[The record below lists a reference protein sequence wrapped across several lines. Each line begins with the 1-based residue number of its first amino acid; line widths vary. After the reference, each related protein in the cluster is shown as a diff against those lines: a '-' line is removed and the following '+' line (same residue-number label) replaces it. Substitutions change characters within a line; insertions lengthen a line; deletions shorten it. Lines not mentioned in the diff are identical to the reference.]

1 MSSHSSFSRRQF
13 GGMLAAAVGAAGAPA
28 LAAAA
33 QPKGARMQAHPLIK
47 PARLRQDDLVAI
59 IAPAGFTD
67 EDAIAKAVGNLESLG
82 LRVTL
87 GANIRAVHGN
97 YAGTVQQRLDDL
109 HAAFRDPQVKA
120 VWAIRGGS
128 GCISLLALID
138 YKLIRANPKILIGYS
153 DITALHLAI
162 HRHTGLVTF
171 HGPVASSTFSEYTV
185 THLKNVL
192 MQPQEQYT
200 IPMALENHRRA
211 QTHANFTI
219 RTVQGGQATG
229 RLTGGNLCMVSALA
243 GTPYAAEFHER
254 ILFLEEINEA
264 PYRVDRMLYQLDLAS
279 NLSTAAALM
288 LGVFMHCEADEGD
301 IALSLDQTLDQHL
314 QPLAVPAVAGYSFG
328 HIRDQFTLPMGILA
342 TLDAERQT
350 VTLLE
355 AAVS

>member
-1 MSSHSSFSRRQF
+1 MSSLSVNRRRF
-13 GGMLAAAVGAAGAPA
+13 GGMLAAAVGAASAPA

-33 QPKGARMQAHPLIK
+33 PQPRMHTYPLIK
-47 PARLRQDDLVAI
+47 PARLRQGDLVALV
-59 IAPAGFTD
+59 APAGLLD
-67 EDAIAKAVGNLESLG
+67 EDEIAKAIGNMESLG
-82 LRVTL
+82 LRVSL
-87 GANIRAVHGN
+87 GTHIRAVNGN

-128 GCISLLALID
+128 GCISLLAHID
-138 YKLIRANPKILIGYS
+138 YALIRANPKILIGYS

-171 HGPVASSTFSEYTV
+171 HGPVASSTFSDYTV
-185 THLKNVL
+185 THLRNVL

-211 QTHANFTI
+211 LTHPNFTI
-219 RTVQGGQATG
+219 RAVHGGQATG

-243 GTPYAAEFHER
+243 GTPYAAEFEHR

-264 PYRVDRMLYQLDLAS
+264 PYRVDRMLYQLDLAGH
-279 NLSTAAALM
+279 LSSAAALM
-288 LGVFMHCEADEGD
+288 LGVFMHCEAEDGGSSL
-301 IALSLDQTLDQHL
+301 ILDQTLDQHL
-314 QPLAVPAVAGYSFG
+314 LPLTVPAVTGYSFG
-328 HIRDQFTLPMGILA
+328 HIRDQFTLPIGILA
-342 TLDAERQT
+342 ALDAERQT

-355 AAVS
+355 TAVS

>member
-1 MSSHSSFSRRQF
+1 MSSLSVNRRRF
-13 GGMLAAAVGAAGAPA
+13 GGMLAAAVGAASAPA

-33 QPKGARMQAHPLIK
+33 PQPRMHTYPLIK
-47 PARLRQDDLVAI
+47 PARLRQGDLVALV
-59 IAPAGFTD
+59 APAGLLD
-67 EDAIAKAVGNLESLG
+67 EDEIAKAIGNMESLG
-82 LRVTL
+82 LRVSL
-87 GANIRAVHGN
+87 GTHIRAVNGN

-128 GCISLLALID
+128 GCISLLAHID
-138 YKLIRANPKILIGYS
+138 YALIRANPKILIGYS

-171 HGPVASSTFSEYTV
+171 HGPVASSTFSDYTV
-185 THLKNVL
+185 THLQAVL

-211 QTHANFTI
+211 LTHPNFTI
-219 RTVQGGQATG
+219 RTVHGGQATG

-243 GTPYAAEFHER
+243 GTPYAAEFEHR

-264 PYRVDRMLYQLDLAS
+264 PYRVDRMLYQLDLAGH
-279 NLSTAAALM
+279 LSSAAALM
-288 LGVFMHCEADEGD
+288 LGVLMHCEAEDGGSSL
-301 IALSLDQTLDQHL
+301 ILDQTLDQHL
-314 QPLAVPAVAGYSFG
+314 LPLTVPAVTGYSFG
-328 HIRDQFTLPMGILA
+328 HIRDQFTLPIGILA
-342 TLDAERQT
+342 ALDAERQT

-355 AAVS
+355 TAVS

>member
-1 MSSHSSFSRRQF
+1 MSSLSVNRRRF
-13 GGMLAAAVGAAGAPA
+13 GGMLAAAVGAASAPA

-33 QPKGARMQAHPLIK
+33 PQPRMHTYPLIK
-47 PARLRQDDLVAI
+47 PARLRQGDLVALV
-59 IAPAGFTD
+59 APAGLLD
-67 EDAIAKAVGNLESLG
+67 EDEIAKAIGNMESLG
-82 LRVTL
+82 LRVSL
-87 GANIRAVHGN
+87 GTHIRAVNGN

-128 GCISLLALID
+128 GCISLLAHID
-138 YKLIRANPKILIGYS
+138 YKLIRSNPKILIGYS

-171 HGPVASSTFSEYTV
+171 HGPVASSTFSDYTV
-185 THLKNVL
+185 THLQTVL

-211 QTHANFTI
+211 LSHPNFTI
-219 RTVQGGQATG
+219 RTVHGGQATG

-243 GTPYAAEFHER
+243 GTPYAAEFEHR

-264 PYRVDRMLYQLDLAS
+264 PYRVDRMLYQLDLAGH
-279 NLSTAAALM
+279 LSSAAALM
-288 LGVFMHCEADEGD
+288 LGVFMHCEAEDGGSS
-301 IALSLDQTLDQHL
+301 LNLDQTLDQHL
-314 QPLAVPAVAGYSFG
+314 LPLTVPAVTGYSFG
-328 HIRDQFTLPMGILA
+328 HIRDQFTLPIGILA